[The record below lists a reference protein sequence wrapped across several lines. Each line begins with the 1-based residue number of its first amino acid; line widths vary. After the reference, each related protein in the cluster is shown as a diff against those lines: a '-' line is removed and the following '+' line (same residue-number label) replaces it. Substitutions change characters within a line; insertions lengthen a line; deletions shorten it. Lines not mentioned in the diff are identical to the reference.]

1 MGRLLYLELK
11 RVVTARSVWILL
23 VILILLSAVLAYFP
37 VSFERTYRVD
47 EQGNVSELS
56 GMDAIA
62 YQKQIEKE
70 NNGEIT
76 EEKIREAILVF
87 QECYREYGA
96 VFPPDVPK
104 EVYVQKILP
113 IYPILKAAAHV
124 LAREEVSVYTMT
136 DADIAPDDAP
146 KFYEQYQERM
156 AFKGKNEAEQ
166 EKIRELNGG
175 VKMPFTYNAG
185 FSMTSLEYLSLY
197 ILLMLLV
204 FIVII
209 SPIFSAEYQTGADS
223 ILRCT
228 RYGRIHL
235 AAAKIVTAV
244 LIFAVTFLIGIGS
257 FLLITNQVYGAEGLE
272 TSVQML
278 WDIFVIPALT
288 VGQAQ
293 SAAVAAGFL
302 SIFAAVCCTLFLS
315 ARCRNVQDTLKIAL
329 LIVLLP
335 VILYIVSD
343 AEWVNVIRYL
353 LPSGGVGLSNSFLFE
368 LLGTNFV
375 HAGQAAIWSPC
386 FIIGAALAEIP
397 LFLALTVRT
406 YCRRESTN

>member
-1 MGRLLYLELK
+1 
-11 RVVTARSVWILL
+11 
-23 VILILLSAVLAYFP
+23 
-37 VSFERTYRVD
+37 
-47 EQGNVSELS
+47 
-56 GMDAIA
+56 
-62 YQKQIEKE
+62 
-70 NNGEIT
+70 
-76 EEKIREAILVF
+76 
-87 QECYREYGA
+87 
-96 VFPPDVPK
+96 
-104 EVYVQKILP
+104 
-113 IYPILKAAAHV
+113 
-124 LAREEVSVYTMT
+124 
-136 DADIAPDDAP
+136 
-146 KFYEQYQERM
+146 
-156 AFKGKNEAEQ
+156 
-166 EKIRELNGG
+166 
-175 VKMPFTYNAG
+175 MPFTYNSG

-257 FLLITNQVYGAEGLE
+257 FLLITNQVYGAKGLE

-353 LPSGGVGLSNSFLFE
+353 LPSGGVGLSNSFLYE
-368 LLGTNFV
+368 LLGTDFV
-375 HAGQAAIWSPC
+375 HAGQAVIWSPC

-406 YCRRESTN
+406 YCRRMGNG